1 VSTRLFGPFPSG
13 DASPVDA
20 SFIPW
25 VEIMGRPCASL
36 GKAMKNFAL
45 LPASQEIREW
55 CSLLEQ
61 EMMHWPG
68 VKKSHIFGTRAFYH
82 RKVMFA
88 MLPDKR
94 TLDSSTAI
102 SFITSSK
109 DDKNQLPNWQT
120 FELKDRNLIKTALT
134 SLEKAYKESMLR
146 SSMDGPSFIRQRLS
160 STPQ

>member
-1 VSTRLFGPFPSG
+1 
-13 DASPVDA
+13 
-20 SFIPW
+20 
-25 VEIMGRPCASL
+25 
-36 GKAMKNFAL
+36 MKNFAL
-45 LPASQEIREW
+45 LPASPEIREW
-55 CSLLEQ
+55 CLLLEQ

-102 SFITSSK
+102 SFIASSK

-120 FELKDRNLIKTALT
+120 FELKDRNLIKAALT

-146 SSMDGPSFIRQRLS
+146 SSMDGPSFMRQRLS